1 MLADVLTK
9 AMTKVPPY
17 LEYVL
22 SRGKLSLVGSDEAK
36 NMFEGRQAA
45 ENSDNLQ
52 EIQPREK

>member
-22 SRGKLSLVGSDEAK
+22 SRGKLRLVESAEAK
-36 NMFEGRQAA
+36 NVLVEGRQAV
-45 ENSDNLQ
+45 ENNEHLP
-52 EIQPREK
+52 EI